1 MSALTRGGVLS
12 AKPANSN
19 SHRTSSKSDIDV
31 EAKGAEARGRVQAC
45 LLNAAGASRNKT
57 LSISPLSVM
66 YFANTGEGARR
77 PAGRCEC
84 EYKLSPRR
92 THRHAPLSR
101 RVRVD
106 EHAIRGRG
114 FRPSRPG
121 KHGRGRLDRPRVH
134 RSSTGPTAKRRGLG
148 GSETSCGSLSG
159 RWGICEAWA
168 WREGS

>member
-84 EYKLSPRR
+84 EYKLASPYTQTCASLAAAR
-92 THRHAPLSR
+92 PWPSS
-101 RVRVD
+101 
-106 EHAIRGRG
+106 
-114 FRPSRPG
+114 PSRARSITP
-121 KHGRGRLDRPRVH
+121 KPWRGP
-134 RSSTGPTAKRRGLG
+134 
-148 GSETSCGSLSG
+148 
-159 RWGICEAWA
+159 
-168 WREGS
+168 